1 MEISE
6 VRIKLCETDPVRAI
20 ASITFDNAF
29 VVKGIRILYVH
40 ERYIVCM
47 PSRQRKDGRHQ
58 DVAHPIHA
66 AARDMIN
73 RAILGAYEDEFDRRE
88 RGLPPPFDPDD
99 DDDDDGPGLN
109 DDHRDDFDGPR
120 LKPKK

>member
-6 VRIKLCETDPVRAI
+6 VRIKLCDTDPVRAI

-29 VVKGIRILYVH
+29 VVKGIRILFVG

-66 AARDMIN
+66 AAREMIN
-73 RAILGAYEDEFDRRE
+73 RAILDAYDTELDRRE
-88 RGLPPPFDPDD
+88 QGLPPPAFDD
-99 DDDDDGPGLN
+99 DDH
-109 DDHRDDFDGPR
+109 DHDHDRADDFESPPR
-120 LKPKK
+120 FPA

>member
-6 VRIKLCETDPVRAI
+6 VRIKLCDTDPVRAI

-29 VVKGIRILYVH
+29 VVKGIRILFVN

-58 DVAHPIHA
+58 DVAHPINA
-66 AARDMIN
+66 AARDRIN
-73 RAILGAYEDEFDRRE
+73 RAILGEYEDALDRRE
-88 RGLPPPFDPDD
+88 RGLPPALHDD
-99 DDDDDGPGLN
+99 DDLDG
-109 DDHRDDFDGPR
+109 HRDDHSMDSPGR
-120 LKPKK
+120 YGS